1 MSAFRL
7 KLAGLALISAL
18 GASAAHAQN
27 SYPSLFSGQGKA
39 TWAAPSRPSVEIKQD
54 GRNNGA
60 AASQNGIDNALR
72 ILQNGAFNTGQV
84 KQDGVNN
91 DATIRQIGRNNDAT
105 ITQTG
110 ANNSACVVQIGR
122 GNSAGV
128 VQTGGQSV
136 GVVQTRRGSHEFPAV
151 LCEID
156 PQNPGKLRRAVT
168 KLF

>member
-7 KLAGLALISAL
+7 WLAGLALISVL
-18 GASAAHAQN
+18 GASAAQAQN
-27 SYPSLFSGQGKA
+27 SYPSLFAGQGKSA
-39 TWAAPSRPSVEIKQD
+39 WAAPSVEIKQE
-54 GRNNGA
+54 GRGNGA
-60 AASQNGIDNALR
+60 AESQNGFNNALR
-72 ILQNGAFNTGQV
+72 ILQNGGFNTGQV

-110 ANNSACVVQIGR
+110 ANSSACVVQVGR

-136 GVVQTRRGSHEFPAV
+136 GVLQTRAGSRTFPAV